1 MARAMEHHQTPV
13 FFVRGPSAFTR
24 LFFFVVLSLAMMII
38 DSRLHY
44 LIEVRQG
51 FVALLQPLEAVA
63 NAPVKLY
70 LSTREYLLSHHELY
84 LENGKLKRQALVH
97 GVALQRLQ
105 ALEVENDHLRSLL
118 EARPTLTP
126 KARLAEIVH
135 MGRDLFSHKVVINLG
150 SRQNIVPGQAVVD
163 ADGVI
168 GQITRVYPFSSEVT
182 LITDKELSIP
192 VQIERNGMRAIA
204 FGQGQDNRID
214 LPYLPTNVDVR
225 QGDMLLT
232 SGIDGVY
239 PAGLAVARVTLIERD
254 PDSPFAHIV
263 CTPLAGIENHKQV
276 LVLSLLPPQPGMSG
290 TATGAAELAEP
301 ARADSTKPDPAVP
314 ADVTP

>member
-24 LFFFVVLSLAMMII
+24 LFFFAVLSLAMMTI

-44 LIEVRQG
+44 LTEVRQG
-51 FVALLQPLEAVA
+51 FVALLQPLEVVA
-63 NAPVKLY
+63 SAPVKFY
-70 LSTREYLLSHHELY
+70 LSTREYLTSHHELFK
-84 LENGKLKRQALVH
+84 ENRKLKRQALVH

-105 ALEVENDHLRSLL
+105 ALEVENSHLRSLL
-118 EARPTLTP
+118 GASSTLKPT
-126 KARLAEIVH
+126 ARLAEILH
-135 MGRDLFSHKVVINLG
+135 MGRDPFSHKVVINLG

-192 VQIERNGMRAIA
+192 VQVERNGLRAIA

-214 LPYLPTNVDVR
+214 LPYLPPNVDVR
-225 QGDMLLT
+225 EGDMLLT

-239 PAGLAVARVTLIERD
+239 PAGLAVAKVTRIERN

-263 CTPLAGIENHKQV
+263 CAPVAGIENHKQV
-276 LVLSLLPPQPGMSG
+276 LVLSLPPIN
-290 TATGAAELAEP
+290 AADIPADGDPELA
-301 ARADSTKPDPAVP
+301 DPANPNSVAP
-314 ADVTP
+314 AANVTP